1 MALTNLK
8 DIYKDKG
15 RTFVESLFTKY
26 VIVSEQIDGSRI
38 TINRDLNNRL
48 CYCKKDGSPINFI
61 DRTMMVFYETAFTH
75 FEDMSMETILKMPEN
90 WIFGFQYFPSN
101 APANITYDRTPEN
114 GLILT
119 DIQIVNQDGRT
130 VKIISDPRVLTDWSN
145 ILQVEKPPVIFNGYL
160 TGVQKEKI
168 LEYLSTPEKDLE
180 NIFNSQSFT
189 RYIISILNPDL
200 RTSAL
205 MNDIDK
211 PIEGIVFKFITP
223 GENEVYSARLIDPIF
238 QAHASN
244 VKQPIQRRSNDIY
257 QIAMLD
263 VIEYVEM
270 LKLSDIS
277 LQAETPDERYIE
289 LICQIFNDY
298 IKENGH
304 KYIGVDFETP
314 DFAKKPEFEINM
326 SSIPNERTKE
336 ILRNQKLND
345 LFKIMVSSFR
355 KYRKNVTPILTQNI
369 VDVLNNKISEIQKK
383 IEMVPEENEVLD
395 FNNYLKRNQ
404 IEGMASIFEKLTSDE
419 SETEYSVMSY
429 DKFMITESVINEAK
443 SQYPKELNTLISL
456 LSGAGKLNAFDEF
469 VNNLPGKARGQFIDF
484 LVKLSADTS
493 SKIYLPQM
501 VEDFKKYKKIDA
513 LEKVDLMQGYYKL
526 MWPTRPEGIGPGE
539 LLIGWIIKGATVQG
553 SSESFDIDYNGG
565 KYEVKS
571 LIIIKDN
578 KMSPSPN
585 SIDGAKYSDTTNYA
599 LTGEMQDFFKNIID
613 VYYDNDL
620 RGSVL
625 SLTDDEKEKQTITEI
640 LDIFETMPRTTADG
654 SKNLSQQMTE
664 LTPVIFNKFYNGI
677 VEISKYAKKVQN
689 LQGSSRIS
697 LKSKTTD
704 SQYWIDPESV
714 DKITSAAGSDKD
726 VNIKV
731 GTEITDENKDGKIW
745 FNKLISNKFIKNPKN
760 FTQPLKQMLDGFL
773 EGKEGLIYLL
783 PPGKFEVVN
792 NMSGFHVNSITR
804 GKYRFA
810 LDGYRKGGDYE
821 YAKAQK

>member
-8 DIYKDKG
+8 EIYKDKG
-15 RTFVESLFTKY
+15 RSFVESLFTKY

-61 DRTMMVFYETAFTH
+61 DRTMMVFYETAFAH
-75 FEDMSMETILKMPEN
+75 FEAFSMETLLKMPEN

-130 VKIISDPRVLTDWSN
+130 VKTISDPRVLADWSN

-160 TGVQKEKI
+160 TGLQKEKI
-168 LEYLSTPEKDLE
+168 LEYLSTPEKDLD

-238 QAHASN
+238 QAHASS
-244 VKQPIQRRSNDIY
+244 VQQPIQRRSNDIY

-263 VIEYVEM
+263 IIEYVEM
-270 LKLSDIS
+270 LKLDDIS

-369 VDVLNNKISEIQKK
+369 VDVLNKKISEIQKK
-383 IEMVPEENEVLD
+383 IEMIPEENEVLD

-419 SETEYSVMSY
+419 TEDEYSVMSY
-429 DKFMITESVINEAK
+429 DKFMITESQAINEAQEK
-443 SQYPKELNTLISL
+443 YPISL
-456 LSGAGKLNAFDEF
+456 VTLLKSAGKLEMFYQYVDS
-469 VNNLPGKARGQFIDF
+469 LPKGKARVEFKQFFERLANDKTGKSYFPI
-484 LVKLSADTS
+484 
-493 SKIYLPQM
+493 M
-501 VEDFKKYKKIDA
+501 VQQFKSLRKMESILKID
-513 LEKVDLMQGYYKL
+513 LTQSYYKE
-526 MWPTRPEGIGPGE
+526 MWPIKPEGTGPGE
-539 LLIGWIIKGATVQG
+539 ILITWLVKDAVTQG
-553 SSESFDIDYNGG
+553 GGESFDI
-565 KYEVKS
+565 KYKDEKWEVKS
-571 LIIIKDN
+571 LISAKDG
-578 KMSPSPN
+578 KIGPTPN

-599 LTGEMQDFFKNIID
+599 LTSELQSFYRDVLD

-625 SLTDDEKEKQTITEI
+625 SLTDNESEKKSITEI
-640 LDIFETMPRTTADG
+640 LDALESIPRTTADG

-664 LTPVIFNKFYNGI
+664 LVSSIFDKFYNGI
-677 VEISKYAKKVQN
+677 VKINKNLKKVQN
-689 LQGSSRIS
+689 LQGSSRIAV
-697 LKSKTTD
+697 KSKTTN
-704 SQYWIDPESV
+704 SQYWLEPEAV
-714 DKITSAAGSDKD
+714 DKITTAAGSDND
-726 VNIKV
+726 INIKV
-731 GTEITDENKDGKIW
+731 GTEITDENKDAKIW
-745 FNKLISNKFIKNPKN
+745 FSKLISNSFVKNPKT
-760 FTQPLKQMLDGFL
+760 FTKQLKNMLDGFL
-773 EGKEGLIYLL
+773 EGKDGLIYLT
-783 PPGKFEVVN
+783 PPGKFEIAYD
-792 NMSGFHVNSITR
+792 MSDFHVSSITR
-804 GKYRFA
+804 GKYRFM
-810 LDGYRKGGDYE
+810 LDGFRKGGDYE
-821 YAKAQK
+821 YAKGQK

>member
-8 DIYKDKG
+8 EIYKDKG

-61 DRTMMVFYETAFTH
+61 DRTMMVFYETAFAH
-75 FEDMSMETILKMPEN
+75 FEAFSMETLLKMPEN

-119 DIQIVNQDGRT
+119 DIQIVNQDGRI
-130 VKIISDPRVLTDWSN
+130 VKTISDPRVLADWSN
-145 ILQVEKPPVIFNGYL
+145 ILHVEKPPVIFNGYL
-160 TGVQKEKI
+160 TGLQKEKI

-238 QAHASN
+238 QAHASG
-244 VKQPIQRRSNDIY
+244 VQQPIQRRSNDIY

-263 VIEYVEM
+263 IIEYVEM
-270 LKLSDIS
+270 LKLDDIS

-345 LFKIMVSSFR
+345 LFKIIVSSFR

-369 VDVLNNKISEIQKK
+369 VDVLNKKITEIQKK
-383 IEMVPEENEVLD
+383 IEIIPEENEVLD

-419 SETEYSVMSY
+419 YSVMSY
-429 DKFMITESVINEAK
+429 DKFMITESQVINEAQEK
-443 SQYPKELNTLISL
+443 YPTSLVSL
-456 LSGAGKLNAFDEF
+456 LKSAGKLEMFYQYIDS
-469 VNNLPGKARGQFIDF
+469 LPKGKARVEFKQFFERLASDKTGKSYF
-484 LVKLSADTS
+484 PV
-493 SKIYLPQM
+493 M
-501 VEDFKKYKKIDA
+501 VEQFKSLKKMESILKID
-513 LEKVDLMQGYYKL
+513 LTQSYYKE
-526 MWPTRPEGIGPGE
+526 MWPIKLEGTGPGE
-539 LLIGWIIKGATVQG
+539 ILITWLVKDAVTQG
-553 SSESFDIDYNGG
+553 GGESFDI
-565 KYEVKS
+565 KYKDQKWEVKS
-571 LIIIKDN
+571 LISSKDG
-578 KMSPSPN
+578 KIGPTPD

-599 LTGEMQDFFKNIID
+599 LTSELQSFYKD
-613 VYYDNDL
+613 VLDIYYDNDH
-620 RGSVL
+620 RGTVL
-625 SLTDDEKEKQTITEI
+625 SLTDDESEKKAITEI
-640 LDIFETMPRTTADG
+640 LDALESIPRTTADG

-664 LTPVIFNKFYNGI
+664 LVPSIFDKFYNGI
-677 VEISKYAKKVQN
+677 VKINRNLKKVQN
-689 LQGSSRIS
+689 LQGSSRIAV
-697 LKSKTTD
+697 KSKTTD
-704 SQYWIDPESV
+704 SQYWLDPEAV
-714 DKITSAAGSDKD
+714 DKITTAAGTDKD

-731 GTEITDENKDGKIW
+731 GTEITDENKDAKIW
-745 FNKLISNKFIKNPKN
+745 FSKLISNNFVKNPKT
-760 FTQPLKQMLDGFL
+760 FTKQLKSMLDGFL
-773 EGKEGLIYLL
+773 EGKDGLIYLT
-783 PPGKFEVVN
+783 PPGKFN
-792 NMSGFHVNSITR
+792 IAYDMGDFHVNKITR
-804 GKYRFA
+804 GKYRFM
-810 LDGYRKGGDYE
+810 LDGFRKGGDYE
-821 YAKAQK
+821 YAKGQK